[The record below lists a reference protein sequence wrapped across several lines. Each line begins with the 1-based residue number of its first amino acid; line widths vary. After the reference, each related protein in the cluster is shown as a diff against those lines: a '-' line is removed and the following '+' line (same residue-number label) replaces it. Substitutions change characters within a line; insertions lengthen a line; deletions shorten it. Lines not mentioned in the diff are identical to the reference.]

1 MARPYWDL
9 EGISEGLEND
19 HRFLKQLLRSAKD
32 ASALARRSA
41 ELIEESNDLLA
52 WADRLLKARIPQA

>member
-1 MARPYWDL
+1 MSDFLAYRYDVFGVVVRNWI
-9 EGISEGLEND
+9 IS
-19 HRFLKQLLRSAKD
+19 RWQ
-32 ASALARRSA
+32 SA